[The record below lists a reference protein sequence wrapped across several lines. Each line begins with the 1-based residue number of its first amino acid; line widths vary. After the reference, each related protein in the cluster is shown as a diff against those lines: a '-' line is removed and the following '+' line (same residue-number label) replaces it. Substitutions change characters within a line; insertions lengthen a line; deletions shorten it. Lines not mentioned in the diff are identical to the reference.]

1 MNFQDADNLIFAA
14 AGALIA
20 IFFCASILLIFVCL
34 KLQKRRIKFEEFNAT
49 KSPSTKNKS
58 HRQELSLVD
67 IGLGNALEQVIIKLD
82 TQWTMDH
89 EAYDTF
95 IPICLEI
102 LKRCHNFTDRLTTTL
117 FGSKSDQLFGS
128 RIVDISRSIPKRV
141 DDIVRSIYPRLDV
154 QLLEART
161 TNLIL
166 SVGQLAILAKHNMA
180 ANNKSEASFDWIDTD
195 LKEMEAQ
202 LTVCIVVIG
211 FLCQLLLMRHLSFP
225 HFSDIAS
232 SCNR

>member
-20 IFFCASILLIFVCL
+20 IFFCASILLIFICF
-34 KLQKRRIKFEEFNAT
+34 KLQKRRIKFEEFHPT
-49 KSPSTKNKS
+49 KSPSTKKFKS
-58 HRQELSLVD
+58 KPHRQELSLVD
-67 IGLGNALEQVIIKLD
+67 ISLSNALEQVIIKLD
-82 TQWTMDH
+82 TQWTLEH

-128 RIVDISRSIPKRV
+128 RIVDISRSIPERV

-180 ANNKSEASFDWIDTD
+180 ANNRSEASFDWIDTD
-195 LKEMEAQ
+195 LREMETQ
-202 LTVCIVVIG
+202 LSVRLKF
-211 FLCQLLLMRHLSFP
+211 FLAGIP
-225 HFSDIAS
+225 
-232 SCNR
+232 